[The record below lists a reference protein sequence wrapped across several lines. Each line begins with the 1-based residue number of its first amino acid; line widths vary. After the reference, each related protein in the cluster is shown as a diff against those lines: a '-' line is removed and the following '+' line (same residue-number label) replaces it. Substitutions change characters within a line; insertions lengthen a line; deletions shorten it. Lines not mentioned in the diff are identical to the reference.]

1 MEFPIICFILK
12 RAEGAAGMAQLTRV
26 EGKEKGNIVLYAL
39 STCVW
44 CKKARGLLDELGV
57 AYDYVYVDLLP
68 REENTAVK
76 DEMGRWNPQ
85 GSFPTIVI
93 DNDRCI
99 VGFDEDKI
107 KKEIG

>member
-1 MEFPIICFILK
+1 
-12 RAEGAAGMAQLTRV
+12 MATLTRV
-26 EGKEKGNIVLYAL
+26 EGKDSVGIVLYAL

-44 CKKARGLLDELGV
+44 CKKARELLDRQGV
-57 AYDYVYVDLLP
+57 TYDYVYVDLLP
-68 REENTAVK
+68 REENASVK
-76 DEMGRWNPQ
+76 EEMRRWNPQ

-107 KKEIG
+107 LTEIGG

>member
-1 MEFPIICFILK
+1 
-12 RAEGAAGMAQLTRV
+12 MALMNRV
-26 EGKEKGNIVLYAL
+26 EGKGKGTIVLYAL

-57 AYDYVYVDLLP
+57 AYEYVYVDQLP
-68 REENTAVK
+68 REANAAVK
-76 DEMGRWNPQ
+76 DEIRRWNPQ

-99 VGFDEDKI
+99 VGFDEEKI
-107 KKEIG
+107 MKEIGL

>member
-1 MEFPIICFILK
+1 
-12 RAEGAAGMAQLTRV
+12 MASTTRV
-26 EGKEKGNIVLYAL
+26 EGKEKGTIILYAL

-44 CKKARGLLDELGV
+44 CKKAKRLLDELGV
-57 AYDYVYVDLLP
+57 AYEYVYVDLLP

-76 DEMGRWNPQ
+76 NEIRRWNPQ

-107 KKEIG
+107 MKEID